1 MEFLNENSYQMTSL
15 HPRLLYIEGELRKCL
30 RRLRSLP
37 LGLLIRHFCPLD
49 GAHLDRQYP
58 CFSNVPFQDLINMHV
73 PPGKVYQFIRRVFLA
88 CFKLDLFGSPL
99 NMRILCGRIKQF
111 LCANRFDKFSLHN
124 CVQGIRTNHIS
135 WLKMNRHC
143 RHTHRCT
150 PEESNRRVWILAS
163 IIEWVFDR
171 FVIDVVR
178 HNFYVTDTAMNK
190 NKLFLYRMDIWDEIS
205 RRAFTCL
212 SGSLFTRLSKIEAEE
227 VFEKRTLGYSRIR
240 FLPKEDG
247 VRPIVNLKRKIRSS
261 WSTKPSHPHEFQPS
275 VNSLLQNA
283 FHVLSMESILSPK
296 FMGFS
301 VTNNADIFQRL
312 KALRRAVGPTRQ
324 TLFFAKVDIQKS
336 FDMVQQD
343 ILLQL
348 VESIVTNKTYIIRRF
363 ASIYSVFGK
372 IARNFKR
379 KAFLISEFR
388 DFSSYAEALIE
399 TMKNVILVDQ
409 IICSSEDSESL
420 LKLIREHIS
429 QNVVRYGNAFFR
441 QCLGITQGSILSP
454 LLCNLF
460 YGSLEMTL
468 LGDLS
473 KRENT
478 FIIRFLD
485 DFLCVSS
492 DRGTVQDFINIMYQ
506 GNPMT
511 NIS

>member
-1 MEFLNENSYQMTSL
+1 MTNP
-15 HPRLLYIEGELRKCL
+15 HPRLLYVEDELRKCL

-37 LGLLIRHFCPLD
+37 FEHLIRHFCPLD
-49 GAHLDRQYP
+49 GIQLGCKYP
-58 CFSNVPFQDLINMHV
+58 YFSDISFQELINMHI
-73 PPGKVYQFIRRVFLA
+73 PPGKVYQFIRRIFLA
-88 CFKLDLFGSPL
+88 CLRQNLFGNRS
-99 NMRILCGRIKQF
+99 NMRVLCHRIKQF

-124 CVQGIRTNHIS
+124 CIQGIRVNHIS
-135 WLKMNRHC
+135 WLKIGRQC
-143 RHTHRCT
+143 RRTERCT
-150 PEESNRRVWILAS
+150 PEESKRRVWILAS
-163 IIEWVFDR
+163 IVEWLFDR
-171 FVIDVVR
+171 LVIDVAR

-190 NKLFLYRMDIWDEIS
+190 NKLFFYRMDIWDEIS

-212 SGSLFTRLSKIEAEE
+212 SESLLTRLSRVEAEE
-227 VFEKRTLGYSRIR
+227 TLEKRTLGYSRIR

-247 VRPIVNLKRKIRSS
+247 VRPIVNLKRKVKGS
-261 WSTKPSHPHEFQPS
+261 WPTKVSHPHESQPS

-283 FHVLSMESILSPK
+283 FHVLSMESTRSPE
-296 FMGFS
+296 FVGFS

-312 KALRRAVGPTRQ
+312 RTLRRAIRPTRQ

-336 FDMVQQD
+336 FDMIQQD

-348 VESIVTNKTYIIRRF
+348 VESIVTDKNYIVRRF
-363 ASIYSVFGK
+363 ASVYSVFGK

-379 KAFLISEFR
+379 KASLISEFC
-388 DFSSYAEALIE
+388 DFSSYADMLIK

-409 IICSSEDSESL
+409 VVCTGEDSESL

-441 QCLGITQGSILSP
+441 QRMGITQGSILSP

-460 YGSLEMTL
+460 YGSLEMAL

-492 DRGTVQDFINIMYQ
+492 DQDTVRDFINIMYQ